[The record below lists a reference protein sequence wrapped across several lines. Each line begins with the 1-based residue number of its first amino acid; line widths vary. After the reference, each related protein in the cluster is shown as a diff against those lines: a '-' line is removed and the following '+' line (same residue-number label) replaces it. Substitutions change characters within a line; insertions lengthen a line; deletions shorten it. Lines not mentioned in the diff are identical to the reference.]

1 MIPTSISPPVCK
13 SVLSLFTKINA
24 EWICCL
30 NIREIVIMIE
40 PCFFGFL
47 SFWIKSNYPR
57 HREKWS
63 VCFRRRDS
71 WSPPKTKKSRM
82 WKVMLIFKS
91 KWFFICWN
99 WMVNPFYSIQPPP
112 EKALELPKEW
122 LTTDLE
128 EQNSSKWG
136 EKVDRSEFVFFA

>member
-1 MIPTSISPPVCK
+1 
-13 SVLSLFTKINA
+13 
-24 EWICCL
+24 
-30 NIREIVIMIE
+30 
-40 PCFFGFL
+40 
-47 SFWIKSNYPR
+47 
-57 HREKWS
+57 
-63 VCFRRRDS
+63 
-71 WSPPKTKKSRM
+71 M

-99 WMVNPFYSIQPPP
+99 WMANPFYSIQPPP

-128 EQNSSKWG
+128 EQNSNKWG